1 MTENCRSRVQL
12 WLESYNP
19 DEQSY
24 SGLYVDSDCN
34 QFEPI
39 YNLYVSWGSNINLVH
54 NRSHNL
60 DNNQEFMH
68 KSNLIINAAI
78 MILFLFVT
86 WRIYGILR
94 LIISHEMM
102 NLN

>member
-24 SGLYVDSDCN
+24 SGLYVESDCN

-68 KSNLIINAAI
+68 KSKLDHKCSNHDFIPVRNLEKTWDSQINYI
-78 MILFLFVT
+78 P
-86 WRIYGILR
+86 
-94 LIISHEMM
+94 
-102 NLN
+102 